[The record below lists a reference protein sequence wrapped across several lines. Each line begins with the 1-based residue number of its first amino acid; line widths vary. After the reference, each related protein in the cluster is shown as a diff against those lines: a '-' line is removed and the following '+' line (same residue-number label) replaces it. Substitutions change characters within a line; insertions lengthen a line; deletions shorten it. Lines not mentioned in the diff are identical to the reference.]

1 MTLEQWICIEIKVET
16 TVKPENDI
24 GVGDLYKNT
33 GEIDPLNLKMTLIAV
48 SLYRNLGKTSS
59 LRQFKPEK

>member
-1 MTLEQWICIEIKVET
+1 MET

-59 LRQFKPEK
+59 LR